1 MPQVSV
7 TFTNCT
13 LIDDVLQGPSY
24 LSREKIYIREA
35 YRELVK
41 VVKDAICVIE
51 CKQQYASVGIRVT
64 GTPGV
69 GRSCFLPY
77 VKEEL
82 LKDKRK
88 VFVTVKG
95 KCVYFH
101 GNEVEQGADPSMLN
115 NDPSEEYI
123 IHLFDPSSG
132 SEVAPTR
139 AITILFISPER
150 TKYGD
155 FRTENIIS
163 LFMLP

>member
-1 MPQVSV
+1 M
-7 TFTNCT
+7 
-13 LIDDVLQGPSY
+13 
-24 LSREKIYIREA
+24 
-35 YRELVK
+35 
-41 VVKDAICVIE
+41 
-51 CKQQYASVGIRVT
+51 
-64 GTPGV
+64 
-69 GRSCFLPY
+69 PY

-88 VFVTVKG
+88 IFVTVKG

-115 NDPSEEYI
+115 NDPSEGYI

-132 SEVAPTR
+132 SEVAPTQ

-150 TKYGD
+150 TKYGS

-163 LFMLP
+163 LFMPPWREGELTECYKVCHGMEKDQIEKLYKKWGGSIR